1 MKKKNNIYRLIFI
14 FVVII
19 VFFTVLYFSLNKN
32 VSISFGGIRD
42 LLYKPFLSIKNNQSD
57 IVGKNINNELKIENE
72 ELKKLTGVGNSLS
85 EFKKINATIIERNEA
100 FWLDKLVLNKGKKD
114 GVDIGD
120 AVVVGEGL
128 IGRITNITNNTSTL
142 KLITS
147 SDNTNK
153 ISVKI
158 RYKETYIYKIL
169 QVEGSNLV
177 IVGIDN
183 EIDLNNDSDKIVL
196 TSGLSDVYPSG
207 ITIGVIN
214 NVVSDKYGVSKK
226 AYVST
231 SVDFDS
237 LRFVSILSRG

>member
-1 MKKKNNIYRLIFI
+1 M
-14 FVVII
+14 
-19 VFFTVLYFSLNKN
+19 
-32 VSISFGGIRD
+32 
-42 LLYKPFLSIKNNQSD
+42 
-57 IVGKNINNELKIENE
+57 
-72 ELKKLTGVGNSLS
+72 GNSLS

-214 NVVSDKYGVSKK
+214 NIVSDKYGVSKK
-226 AYVST
+226 AYLST

>member
-1 MKKKNNIYRLIFI
+1 MLLIFPI
-14 FVVII
+14 A
-19 VFFTVLYFSLNKN
+19 S
-32 VSISFGGIRD
+32 
-42 LLYKPFLSIKNNQSD
+42 
-57 IVGKNINNELKIENE
+57 
-72 ELKKLTGVGNSLS
+72 
-85 EFKKINATIIERNEA
+85 
-100 FWLDKLVLNKGKKD
+100 
-114 GVDIGD
+114 
-120 AVVVGEGL
+120 
-128 IGRITNITNNTSTL
+128 
-142 KLITS
+142 
-147 SDNTNK
+147 K
-153 ISVKI
+153 IST
-158 RYKETYIYKIL
+158 EYIYKIL

-214 NVVSDKYGVSKK
+214 NIVSDKYGVSKK